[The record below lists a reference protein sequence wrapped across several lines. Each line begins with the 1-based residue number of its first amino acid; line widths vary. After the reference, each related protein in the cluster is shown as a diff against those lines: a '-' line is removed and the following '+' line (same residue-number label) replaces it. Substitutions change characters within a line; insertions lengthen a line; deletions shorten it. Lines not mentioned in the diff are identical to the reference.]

1 MGRTVNLAP
10 NIPVQ
15 TFVQAAWGRE
25 THPSTA
31 SLPNGRYGSVSA
43 CEVQAL
49 SWGRIGS
56 ARLISPSAVSAP
68 VTPTPTLLKDISV
81 LFKLRLGTF
90 VVLSAVL
97 GWFVGTESIGLVP
110 FLELTVGGYLLTGA
124 SNGFNQIIEK
134 EADAKMGRTAGRPLP
149 TGRMSVRSAALW
161 STAAGVLGLAA
172 LFHLG
177 TKAGLLGLLALGSY
191 VLAYTP
197 LKSRTGFSVLVGAI
211 PGAIPPML
219 GYVAATGH
227 FGIEP
232 GTLFAVQFMWQ
243 FPHFWAIAWVAHED
257 YLKAGYKMLP
267 FKEGRTAASARQIL
281 LYTMLCIPAS
291 LLPWALPG
299 DAPMVGNIAFT
310 VAVLT
315 GLGFLVPAIRLWR
328 SLEVK
333 DARQLMFASFLYL
346 PIVQLTY
353 VLDKIPEPR
362 AHIPVPLLF
371 PTAQAA
377 T

>member
-1 MGRTVNLAP
+1 M
-10 NIPVQ
+10 
-15 TFVQAAWGRE
+15 
-25 THPSTA
+25 SA
-31 SLPNGRYGSVSA
+31 SVA
-43 CEVQAL
+43 
-49 SWGRIGS
+49 
-56 ARLISPSAVSAP
+56 
-68 VTPTPTLLKDISV
+68 PTPTLLKDIAV

-97 GWFVGTESIGLVP
+97 GWFMGAESIGLVP
-110 FLELTVGGYLLTGA
+110 FLELTIGGYLLTGA
-124 SNGFNQIIEK
+124 SNGFNQIIER

-149 TGRMSVRSAALW
+149 TGRMSVRQAATW
-161 STAAGVLGLAA
+161 STLAGLLGLAA
-172 LFHLG
+172 LFDLG
-177 TKAGLLGLLALGSY
+177 VRAGLLGLLALGSY

-197 LKSRTGFSVLVGAI
+197 LKSRSGFSVLVGAI

-219 GYVAATGH
+219 GYVAATGR

-267 FKEGRTAASARQIL
+267 FKEGRTVASARQIL

-299 DAPMVGNIAFT
+299 EAPMVGDIAFT

-315 GLGFLVPAIRLWR
+315 GLGFLVPAVRLWR

-353 VLDKIPEPR
+353 VLDKIP
-362 AHIPVPLLF
+362 
-371 PTAQAA
+371 
-377 T
+377 

>member
-1 MGRTVNLAP
+1 M
-10 NIPVQ
+10 
-15 TFVQAAWGRE
+15 
-25 THPSTA
+25 
-31 SLPNGRYGSVSA
+31 SA
-43 CEVQAL
+43 TPA
-49 SWGRIGS
+49 
-56 ARLISPSAVSAP
+56 
-68 VTPTPTLLKDISV
+68 PTPSLLKDIAV

-97 GWFVGTESIGLVP
+97 GWFMGTDTIALIP
-110 FLELTVGGYLLTGA
+110 FLELTLGGYLLTGA
-124 SNGFNQIIEK
+124 SNGFNQIIERDR
-134 EADAKMGRTAGRPLP
+134 DARMGRTADRPLP
-149 TGRMSVRSAALW
+149 TGRMSVKAAAIW
-161 STAAGVLGLAA
+161 STLAGAIGLAA

-177 TKAGLLGLLALGSY
+177 IRAGLLGLLALLSY

-219 GYVAATGH
+219 GYVAATGR

-257 YLKAGYKMLP
+257 YLKAGYRMLP

-299 DAPMVGNIAFT
+299 ASPMVGDIALV

-315 GLGFLVPAIRLWR
+315 GIGFTVPAFRLWR
-328 SLEVK
+328 NLEVA
-333 DARQLMFASFLYL
+333 DARRLMFASFLYL

-353 VLDKIPEPR
+353 VLDKIP
-362 AHIPVPLLF
+362 
-371 PTAQAA
+371 
-377 T
+377 

>member
-1 MGRTVNLAP
+1 M
-10 NIPVQ
+10 
-15 TFVQAAWGRE
+15 
-25 THPSTA
+25 
-31 SLPNGRYGSVSA
+31 
-43 CEVQAL
+43 
-49 SWGRIGS
+49 
-56 ARLISPSAVSAP
+56 SAP
-68 VTPTPTLLKDISV
+68 VAPTPTLLKDIAV

-97 GWFVGTESIGLVP
+97 GWFMGAESIGLVP
-110 FLELTVGGYLLTGA
+110 FLELTIGGYLLTGA
-124 SNGFNQIIEK
+124 SNGFNQIIER

-149 TGRMSVRSAALW
+149 TGRMSVRQAATW
-161 STAAGVLGLAA
+161 STLAGLLGLAA
-172 LFHLG
+172 LFDLG
-177 TKAGLLGLLALGSY
+177 VRAGLLGLLALGSY

-197 LKSRTGFSVLVGAI
+197 LKSRSGFSVLVGAI

-219 GYVAATGH
+219 GYVAATGR

-267 FKEGRTAASARQIL
+267 FKEGRTVASARQIL

-299 DAPMVGNIAFT
+299 EAPMVGDIAFT

-315 GLGFLVPAIRLWR
+315 GLGFLVPAVRLWR

-333 DARQLMFASFLYL
+333 DARQSMFASFLYL

-353 VLDKIPEPR
+353 VLDKIP
-362 AHIPVPLLF
+362 
-371 PTAQAA
+371 
-377 T
+377 